1 MSLATDLD
9 IHKQGL
15 AMLDLCTDVQ
25 AHIPRAFR
33 ASMAQRVADECV
45 EILLLICRA
54 NAARQPGERVTHL
67 ERLQERLHVVQ
78 MLLRTAHAK
87 RLIATGLWARSIE
100 LTDSIG
106 KQAHGWAK
114 DTRKR
119 LGLSED
125 PREGSTS
132 GNTYAAV
139 TAAHTNPPAGTGY
152 TPGLFDTAAPA
163 A

>member
-1 MSLATDLD
+1 MSLSTDLD

-15 AMLDLCTDVQ
+15 ALLDLCTDVQ
-25 AHIPRAFR
+25 ANIPRAFR
-33 ASMAQRVADECV
+33 ASMGQRVAGECV
-45 EILLLICRA
+45 EILLRICRA
-54 NAARQPGERVTHL
+54 NAARQPADRIAHL
-67 ERLQERLHVVQ
+67 EQLQESLHVAQ

-119 LGLSED
+119 MGLSQEE
-125 PREGSTS
+125 PCEGGAG
-132 GNTYAAV
+132 GNTVAAR
-139 TAAHTNPPAGTGY
+139 TPLPAGTGY
-152 TPGLFDTAAPA
+152 TPSLFGPAAPA

>member
-15 AMLDLCTDVQ
+15 ALLDLCTDVQ
-25 AHIPRAFR
+25 TQIPRAFR

-54 NAARQPGERVTHL
+54 NAARQPGERVAYL
-67 ERLQERLHVVQ
+67 ERLQESLHVAQ

-106 KQAHGWAK
+106 KQAHGWAR
-114 DTRKR
+114 DTRTR
-119 LGLSED
+119 MGLHEG
-125 PREGSTS
+125 PRPDGGATR
-132 GNTYAAV
+132 T
-139 TAAHTNPPAGTGY
+139 TNPAGTGY
-152 TPGLFDTAAPA
+152 TPSLFGPATPA